1 MAQLTGD
8 ALRLKAGHNAD
19 AADRPL
25 TGINLNDYLKRIA
38 APMSLRDLCRAW
50 WTVSGNGDPARI
62 PASELLSSCGYGDG
76 TPDSMIDVWADT
88 LTGGVSLLAERMIAA
103 SGAQVVMN
111 TAVSRIKHRGEEV
124 IVTGQ
129 SGAKW
134 RAHAAVLATGLNP
147 LRAITF
153 DPGLPTPQTMALS
166 IGHLGA
172 SVKIWAKVRGAPVG
186 VLATGGGESAKAG
199 IEWMFSER
207 LAADGATLI
216 AGFGLAAK
224 FDPARPGAVARE
236 VARFFPEAELL
247 AYDWHDWVGDPFAR
261 GTWVATPLGAERAVA
276 AATWRGTGP
285 LGLRFVR
292 HRGRLGRLVRRRDGV
307 RPGRGRCAHALRESA
322 LVPDDRLRPVDG
334 RSAPWS
340 GGVGGGPFRRVS
352 WIALSRNAAGT
363 LTSSCWSSWPRAA
376 RSRSSF
382 SHSASAAALS
392 AAGPLPYGSASI
404 LSATSGSFWPLSAAS
419 SWYGPEGPY
428 DIPWPPPPAHAS
440 RTEKLES
447 SLQV

>member
-1 MAQLTGD
+1 MTAVADILIIGAGLAGATAAEALAARGLSVTVLEARDRVGGRGFARKFADTDDTLEFGGAWITPWQSHIREACTRHDIALRPRSAIVERRWFRDGALHRDAPASPAERTAFDRGMAQLTGD

-25 TGINLNDYLKRIA
+25 TGISLNDYLKRIA

-62 PASELLSSCGYGDG
+62 PASELLSSCAYGDG

-88 LTGGVSLLAERMIAA
+88 LAGGVSLLAERMIAA
-103 SGAQVVMN
+103 SGARVVMN

-134 RAHAAVLATGLNP
+134 RARAAVLATGLNP

-153 DPGLPTPQTMALS
+153 DPGLPAPQTMALS

-216 AGFGLAAK
+216 AGFGLAAN

-236 VARFFPEAELL
+236 MARFFPEAELL

-261 GTWVATPLGAERAVA
+261 GTWVAAPLGAERAVA

-285 LGLRFVR
+285 LAFASSDIAADSAGWFEGAMVSGL
-292 HRGRLGRLVRRRDGV
+292 HAADALGR
-307 RPGRGRCAHALRESA
+307 
-322 LVPDDRLRPVDG
+322 
-334 RSAPWS
+334 
-340 GGVGGGPFRRVS
+340 FM
-352 WIALSRNAAGT
+352 
-363 LTSSCWSSWPRAA
+363 AA
-376 RSRSSF
+376 R
-382 SHSASAAALS
+382 
-392 AAGPLPYGSASI
+392 
-404 LSATSGSFWPLSAAS
+404 
-419 SWYGPEGPY
+419 
-428 DIPWPPPPAHAS
+428 
-440 RTEKLES
+440 
-447 SLQV
+447 